1 MVEGGKEPVMADQT
15 QQQGKVPLQRFLK
28 DFRSPLS
35 DGELR
40 TKYGLSARGF
50 VSLIKAL
57 LARGT
62 INQEDLIRRKE
73 NAVRR
78 DLAKEHEFLA
88 QLYICPH
95 CGHPHPTPY
104 DRCPA
109 CGADT
114 SDAFGTADALL
125 DPLTSSGRHFYVE
138 ESEVERDA
146 EEEPPEGG
154 AASAVQG
161 GTVATG
167 QGTASPLKTVRSLIS
182 KFTKK

>member
-1 MVEGGKEPVMADQT
+1 M
-15 QQQGKVPLQRFLK
+15 
-28 DFRSPLS
+28 S

-40 TKYGLSARGF
+40 AKYGLSARGF

-62 INQEDLIRRKE
+62 INQEDLVTRKE
-73 NAVRR
+73 MAVQR

-114 SDAFGTADALL
+114 SDAFGTADGAL
-125 DPLTSSGRHFYVE
+125 DPLTSTGRHFYPD
-138 ESEVERDA
+138 SPGAERDA
-146 EEEPPEGG
+146 EENVSHEG
-154 AASAVQG
+154 SAP
-161 GTVATG
+161 ATEG
-167 QGTASPLKTVRSLIS
+167 ETATTPQDTASPFKTVRSLIS

>member
-1 MVEGGKEPVMADQT
+1 MADQT

-40 TKYGLSARGF
+40 DKYGLSARGF

-62 INQEDLIRRKE
+62 INQEDLVRRKE
-73 NAVRR
+73 TAVQR

-114 SDAFGTADALL
+114 SDAFGTADAAL
-125 DPLTSSGRHFYVE
+125 DPLTSTGRHFYPD
-138 ESEVERDA
+138 SPGAERDA
-146 EEEPPEGG
+146 DAEPQDRGSAPAAEGET
-154 AASAVQG
+154 AAAQ
-161 GTVATG
+161 
-167 QGTASPLKTVRSLIS
+167 QDTASPFKTVRSLIS
-182 KFTKK
+182 KLTKK